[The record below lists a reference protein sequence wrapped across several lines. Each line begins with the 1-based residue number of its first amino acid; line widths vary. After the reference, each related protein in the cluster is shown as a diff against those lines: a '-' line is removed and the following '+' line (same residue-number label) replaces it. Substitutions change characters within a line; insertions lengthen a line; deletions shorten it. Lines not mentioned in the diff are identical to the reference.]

1 IKRSNEELAITSFAV
16 AHSPTGIF
24 ITDHQG
30 KIKYINQKFME
41 QKHAPQEVFGLHLY
55 DLYTKKLGVKRFPK
69 IWNEVYRG
77 EKWNGEISYVQ
88 EDGETVWEQ
97 LALMPVKNDQ
107 DEIIHYIGLSEDI
120 SQRKQSE
127 MMLKNSE
134 MLSALGQLA
143 AGIAHE
149 IRNPLTSLKGF
160 LQLMMQEETY
170 KREYM
175 DVMMSEFN
183 RLELIISELLIL
195 AKPEVVKYENK
206 QINLILQ
213 DVCTLLH
220 TQA

>member
-1 IKRSNEELAITSFAV
+1 
-16 AHSPTGIF
+16 
-24 ITDHQG
+24 
-30 KIKYINQKFME
+30 
-41 QKHAPQEVFGLHLY
+41 
-55 DLYTKKLGVKRFPK
+55 
-69 IWNEVYRG
+69 
-77 EKWNGEISYVQ
+77 VQ
-88 EDGETVWEQ
+88 EGGETVWEQ

-170 KREYM
+170 KKEYM

-220 TQA
+220 TQAILKN